1 MIRSDNS
8 HLGQQV
14 HTRLARMVGLQ
25 ADVLSRN
32 PLVWLNLVCL
42 DAPLVTISW
51 QWIFGNALHLV
62 VPLGHRLALFFT
74 AWLIYLATGLA
85 IQCRFGRAS
94 QNHFGNSFVC
104 VMATFG
110 LEALSA
116 WG

>member
-1 MIRSDNS
+1 MINSDNS
-8 HLGQQV
+8 HLAQQV
-14 HTRLARMVGLQ
+14 HTPLTLMVGVP
-25 ADVLSRN
+25 ARAVSRN
-32 PLVWLNLVCL
+32 RFVWLNLVCL

-104 VMATFG
+104 VTATFG